1 MEHVIEAPDGRKLA
15 VSEGGDADGVPV
27 LVHYGMPNS
36 RLQYG
41 PDVDAATEHGVRM
54 ITYDRPGYGG
64 STAQSGRSVA
74 TIGLLPARSRSNP
87 PLRWCIV

>member
-1 MEHVIEAPDGRKLA
+1 MSMEHVIEAPDGRKLA

-54 ITYDRPGYGG
+54 TPTTVPV
-64 STAQSGRSVA
+64 TAGRQ
-74 TIGLLPARSRSNP
+74 PSRDEA
-87 PLRWCIV
+87 